1 MKVHEGARSNASI
14 YESSSYMV
22 LEFRKLKYNKE
33 FKFFKL
39 KLRMTFLIKIIYVNN
54 FFIELEFHV
63 KLDFLKLKF

>member
-14 YESSSYMV
+14 YDSSSYMV

-39 KLRMTFLIKIIYVNN
+39 ELRMTFLIKIIYVNK
-54 FFIELEFHV
+54 FFL
-63 KLDFLKLKF
+63 